1 MHHNSVRLSEL
12 IFIIVVY
19 FDFMIFMSSLCCGV
33 CRLALSTLSRRGKV
47 WAALLLGNLRG
58 ARRLAKASCQML
70 SDAVR
75 CFQTSNLG
83 GNRLFLGSSS
93 SWLLAG
99 HRQGWSETNN

>member
-33 CRLALSTLSRRGKV
+33 CRLALSTLSHRGKV

-58 ARRLAKASCQML
+58 ARRLAKARQNMREREREML
-70 SDAVR
+70 SDAV
-75 CFQTSNLG
+75 
-83 GNRLFLGSSS
+83 
-93 SWLLAG
+93 
-99 HRQGWSETNN
+99 